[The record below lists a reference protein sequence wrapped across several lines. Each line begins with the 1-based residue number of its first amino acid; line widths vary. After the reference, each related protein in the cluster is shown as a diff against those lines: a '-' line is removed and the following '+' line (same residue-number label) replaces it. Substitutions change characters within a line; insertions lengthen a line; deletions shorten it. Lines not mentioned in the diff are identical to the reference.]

1 MRRRLGRL
9 EEHGGRGPGGGA
21 WETPMY
27 ARIYFKHLE
36 NHRREEAG
44 EPPIPLTP
52 EEERY
57 ERETENDPAWRAYWE
72 QMDKRIEEY
81 EHEE

>member
-1 MRRRLGRL
+1 MSIEKRL
-9 EEHGGRGPGGGA
+9 EKLEANTTGAKA

-27 ARIYFKHLE
+27 LRVYLKHLE

-44 EPPIPLTP
+44 KPPIPLKP

-57 ERETENDPAWRAYWE
+57 ERETENDPELRAYFE
-72 QMDKRIEEY
+72 KIDKQIEEY
-81 EHEE
+81 EFE